1 MPSLGEIS
9 FFSTCY
15 AVVVESQRLGQSS
28 FTLPVG
34 TGGLE
39 MGEEV
44 IRWNRDYSAWELF
57 ALETCQIF
65 HTPGVGTGNDNYQE
79 REREGEMHVSYYC
92 VLVYVCCRPQSK
104 SSSGTSD
111 RDRQACD

>member
-1 MPSLGEIS
+1 MPSLDEIS
-9 FFSTCY
+9 FSSTCY

-44 IRWNRDYSAWELF
+44 IRWNHDYSAWELF

-65 HTPGVGTGNDNYQE
+65 HTPGVGTGNDNYRE
-79 REREGEMHVSYYC
+79 RERERDARFILLCTC
-92 VLVYVCCRPQSK
+92 VCLL
-104 SSSGTSD
+104 
-111 RDRQACD
+111 